1 MDFLSSQGFVSAP
14 QLDHLIILFLYKF
27 SAWPGWLSSHVWSWL
42 LGVWPSWGLIALAGA
57 HRIWEPQC
65 DRNWTMQSVYFFVQM
80 FMMGTWRGVG
90 FLFACML
97 FEQFKHAWYA
107 FTIERSKAGAG
118 MHRCYCCSWS
128 FLVEQPR
135 QTHLFN
141 HFRWQWFQEKI
152 CYVPCLLCMCFQA
165 VVEPIMHDF
174 WFDNDF
180 C

>member
-1 MDFLSSQGFVSAP
+1 MHDMHSQLKDLRLVLVCIVVIAV
-14 QLDHLIILFLYKF
+14 H
-27 SAWPGWLSSHVWSWL
+27 
-42 LGVWPSWGLIALAGA
+42 GL
-57 HRIWEPQC
+57 
-65 DRNWTMQSVYFFVQM
+65 
-80 FMMGTWRGVG
+80 
-90 FLFACML
+90 
-97 FEQFKHAWYA
+97 
-107 FTIERSKAGAG
+107 
-118 MHRCYCCSWS
+118 